1 MKPKKPLAAIIMAK
15 IGPKKPMEK
24 EMPEMDESEEMGE
37 SGQEYEIAQDVLDAI
52 AKKDKVLLAEA
63 LEAAFNY
70 FDAQPHKEG
79 EHIGEEEEGEEEE

>member
-1 MKPKKPLAAIIMAK
+1 MKEKKPIAAIIMAK
-15 IGPKKPMEK
+15 LGGKK
-24 EMPEMDESEEMGE
+24 EMSGKEMAEEAAE

-70 FDAQPHKEG
+70 FDAQPHLEG
-79 EHIGEEEEGEEEE
+79 PHLEEEEEEEEED

>member
-1 MKPKKPLAAIIMAK
+1 MKPKKPLAEII
-15 IGPKKPMEK
+15 IGSLGPKKPMDKMAADMEEEK
-24 EMPEMDESEEMGE
+24 SE
-37 SGQEYEIAQDVLDAI
+37 SGEEYEIAQDVLDAI

-79 EHIGEEEEGEEEE
+79 EHIGEEEEGEEE